1 MALMTVAQASEA
13 LGITK
18 EAIYN
23 RIRRKTL
30 DSITKDGIKYVDI
43 KQSNKTENII
53 SNSLANDDRYIEF
66 LENELTE
73 LKAKNEKLEL
83 DKERLIGE
91 KESLLLQLKDEVER
105 VYKERDKQLLTMVS
119 IFKKSLVPAVSQN
132 TINARFEELSPY
144 EKEMIGKSDDDKWLD
159 LKAYLIARGVENKR
173 QERILNAANLLLG
186 RSLYLKEENGSIFF
200 NSQKKLKSILIKD
213 EE

>member
-91 KESLLLQLKDEVER
+91 K
-105 VYKERDKQLLTMVS
+105 
-119 IFKKSLVPAVSQN
+119 
-132 TINARFEELSPY
+132 
-144 EKEMIGKSDDDKWLD
+144 
-159 LKAYLIARGVENKR
+159 
-173 QERILNAANLLLG
+173 
-186 RSLYLKEENGSIFF
+186 
-200 NSQKKLKSILIKD
+200 
-213 EE
+213 